1 MSPGVVRKPLVTPPG
16 KIRKVQASKL
26 QVSVIWKK
34 ILARNATLSML
45 LMVQRTILY
54 GGGGVGRTP
63 ISMTPKSDLEE
74 SFQMRRIRIVISQL
88 IYCLDFHF
96 YSYAKDMNRIKCQ
109 ISPRVPSVNKKQ
121 NNTKLSLRED
131 CIKSTGH
138 SLSQILSCTVCVY
151 SIVAIMLSHTHTH
164 SVYICIHTHSATQNQ
179 HLRFEEILK
188 SYFRSLSSI
197 SKFLSY

>member
-74 SFQMRRIRIVISQL
+74 SFQMRRIRIVIS
-88 IYCLDFHF
+88 
-96 YSYAKDMNRIKCQ
+96 
-109 ISPRVPSVNKKQ
+109 
-121 NNTKLSLRED
+121 
-131 CIKSTGH
+131 
-138 SLSQILSCTVCVY
+138 
-151 SIVAIMLSHTHTH
+151 
-164 SVYICIHTHSATQNQ
+164 
-179 HLRFEEILK
+179 
-188 SYFRSLSSI
+188 
-197 SKFLSY
+197 